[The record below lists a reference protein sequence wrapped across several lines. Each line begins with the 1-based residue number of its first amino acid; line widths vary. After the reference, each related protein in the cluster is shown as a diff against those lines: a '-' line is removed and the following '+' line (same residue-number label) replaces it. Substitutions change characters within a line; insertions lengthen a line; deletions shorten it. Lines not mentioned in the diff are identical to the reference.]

1 MLNRSGL
8 GSDRLDRTAVSE
20 SWGRASEWMSALQ
33 VSLRRWVGV
42 PSIMLCSP
50 MKPDVPL
57 SLTMNWHGLSNQR
70 LLPSPCQY
78 WCARSSSVTG
88 DASSKHMTKADDWM
102 VSKEAA
108 FNSSAFIN
116 RSRTYSSRNLN

>member
-1 MLNRSGL
+1 MLNCRGDGSG
-8 GSDRLDRTAVSE
+8 RFERTCVADS
-20 SWGRASEWMSALQ
+20 SGRASWWMSALQ
-33 VSLRRWVGV
+33 VSLRRCVGV

-78 WCARSSSVTG
+78 WLARSSSVTG
-88 DASSKHMTKADDWM
+88 DASSKHTTKELDWIASR
-102 VSKEAA
+102 VAA
-108 FNSSAFIN
+108 FAESASIRRF
-116 RSRTYSSRNLN
+116 RACKRG